1 MFTYSLNENIT
12 LLRNVSFAINKYT
25 FAINSKFIA
34 IFHSRYCMNQDKWLL
49 ETGVIP
55 GLIFVIDCEG
65 ASMGHT
71 ARINIFRLRKV
82 LQYLQVKYLNV
93 DSIQ

>member
-1 MFTYSLNENIT
+1 
-12 LLRNVSFAINKYT
+12 
-25 FAINSKFIA
+25 
-34 IFHSRYCMNQDKWLL
+34 MNQDKWLL

-65 ASMGHT
+65 ASAGHT

-82 LQYLQVKYLNV
+82 LQYLQVKYSN
-93 DSIQ
+93 DDFT